1 MAIRILL
8 LSMFMMFSQ
17 IGQAS
22 AAMDYDFFGNLPYHN
37 TVLRF
42 DFDVSTTGERTF
54 FSSSW
59 DDGGFD
65 PMLGLWSAAGNKIEF
80 QDDGGRT
87 GSTASNGILYTHGNW
102 DSYYTVNLAPG
113 SYILTLS
120 TYNNFNVGDLLSQG
134 FDFDGTNPIPIASW
148 DQPANGY
155 RTSNYAFHILN
166 VDRAVIDDPTVP
178 TPEPSTIILMGLG
191 FGALA
196 LLRRNRQRDV

>member
-1 MAIRILL
+1 MAIRVFL
-8 LSMFMMFSQ
+8 LSMFLFVSQ

-22 AAMDYDFFGNLPYHN
+22 AAMDYDFFGNMPYSN
-37 TVLRF
+37 SVLRF
-42 DFDVSTTGERTF
+42 DFSVSTAGDRTF

-65 PMLGLWSAAGNKIEF
+65 PMLGLWSAAGNKIYF
-80 QDDGGRT
+80 QDDGMNAGT
-87 GSTASNGILYTHGNW
+87 TSSNGIAYTHGRW

-134 FDFDGTNPIPIASW
+134 FNMDGATPIPIAQW

-155 RTSNYAFHILN
+155 RTSDYAFHILN
-166 VDRAVIDDPTVP
+166 VDSAVIIDPTVP

-196 LLRRNRQRDV
+196 LLRRNRQREI